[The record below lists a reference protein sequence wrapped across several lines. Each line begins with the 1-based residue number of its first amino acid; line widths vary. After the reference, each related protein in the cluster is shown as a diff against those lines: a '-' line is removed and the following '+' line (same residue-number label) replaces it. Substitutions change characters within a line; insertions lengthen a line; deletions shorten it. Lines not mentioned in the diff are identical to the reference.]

1 MLFHFYRLL
10 AHRHRDLILCLMP
23 AFLGCARG
31 MLLCN
36 AAFAIPCT
44 AVTYIEA
51 THKPSLQL
59 HVLKAFYFVA

>member
-1 MLFHFYRLL
+1 
-10 AHRHRDLILCLMP
+10 MP